1 MKSRINSLDQ
11 YSQAAKKEKP
21 QDILSKLK
29 GTAEGV
35 GENFSLGKLKGM
47 KEKSQPHVIEAM
59 TFLFPR

>member
-29 GTAEGV
+29 G
-35 GENFSLGKLKGM
+35 M

-59 TFLFPR
+59 TFLSLDEIFIGNIKNLSKRF

>member
-29 GTAEGV
+29 G
-35 GENFSLGKLKGM
+35 M

-59 TFLFPR
+59 TFLVPR